1 MSITKKAYAKINL
14 TLEILGTKRNDG
26 FHDIASIMM
35 KADNLYDEITLEPA
49 EKGITLKCD
58 KDVCAPEDNL
68 AYKAAQ
74 KYISLYEGKFGK
86 SFGVSIAIKKN
97 IPMGAGLAGGSSDA
111 AAVIDGLYELFGGI
125 TDNEKHEIA
134 MSLGSDIPF
143 CLEAH
148 RVALCQGRGELIT
161 DLPALEG
168 VEIKFLIPKT
178 PLFTKGIYAEYDSLH
193 GDDYTKSN
201 SIKMAE
207 LISQKADV
215 DSILALMCN
224 DFQPICEKRC
234 PEIAES
240 VAELKNM
247 GYYSQMSGSGSAVF
261 GIKRGTGACDAPP
274 NCRYQLGANIDARLV
289 ATREHEAR
297 GCK

>member
-35 KADNLYDEITLEPA
+35 KAENLYDEITLELSDD
-49 EKGITLKCD
+49 GIKLECD

-74 KYISLYEGKFGK
+74 EIIFLYEKKFGK
-86 SFGVSIAIKKN
+86 SFGVNISIKKN

-111 AAVIDGLYELFGGI
+111 AAVIDGLSELSGGI
-125 TDNEKHEIA
+125 TDSEKHQIA

-148 RVALCQGRGELIT
+148 KVALCEGRGEIIT

-168 VEIKFLIPKT
+168 VEIKFLLPKT
-178 PLFTKGIYAEYDSLH
+178 PLFTKGIYAEYDSQH

-201 SIKMAE
+201 SKQMAE
-207 LISQKADV
+207 LIRQKADV
-215 DSILALMCN
+215 DSILSVMCN

-234 PEIAES
+234 PEIADA
-240 VAELKNM
+240 VAELKKE

-261 GIKRGTGACDAPP
+261 GIRS
-274 NCRYQLGANIDARLV
+274 V
-289 ATREHEAR
+289 
-297 GCK
+297 